1 MYVDVQVSRCMWM
14 YINVGRCIWMSVDGG
29 GCLQIE
35 GHSLRLTNP
44 EFSHVQKSASWEW
57 MVVVVVEYLELDLL
71 GFYCLEPKILTVA
84 SKNRPQSMSEE
95 ASHQQDSPQVSR
107 LGGSLLA

>member
-1 MYVDVQVSRCMWM
+1 MYTD
-14 YINVGRCIWMSVDGG
+14 VDGD

-44 EFSHVQKSASWEW
+44 EFSHAPKSASWEW
-57 MVVVVVEYLELDLL
+57 MVVVVVVEYLELDLL
-71 GFYCLEPKILTVA
+71 GFYWLEPQILTVA
-84 SKNRPQSMSEE
+84 SKNRPQSLSEE